1 MANPK
6 CKQCNKV
13 LNKSSAYIY
22 QKTESSS
29 KLYFCN
35 ESEFDMYIEEIT
47 RVKLE
52 NKKKYKPDKV
62 KVDGTVNPR
71 RTLSDYIQKLY
82 LEQGYDNSDIQ
93 WLLIMSTLKNMMETY
108 KDYDGKSYTYSGIQY
123 CLGYMKD
130 IEEINLFD
138 EMSNTVLA
146 LVPFNY
152 DKSKKYFFQ
161 CQAIKKA
168 VANFEFDDNIIVIN
182 KSNNSENRWIKE
194 IDMEDL

>member
-1 MANPK
+1 MVNPK
-6 CKQCNKV
+6 CKFDGKQIID
-13 LNKSSAYIY
+13 KSSAYIY
-22 QKTESSS
+22 QKTESSP

-35 ESEFDMYIEEIT
+35 ESEFDMYMAEIN

-52 NKKKYKPDKV
+52 QKKKYKPDKV

-71 RTLSDYIQKLY
+71 RQLTDAIQSLYISN
-82 LEQGYDNSDIQ
+82 GIDNSDIP
-93 WLLIMSTLKNMMETY
+93 WTLITSVMKKLME
-108 KDYDGKSYTYSGIQY
+108 DYRDYEGKEYTPLGIKY

-168 VANFEFDDNIIVIN
+168 VANFEFDDNVIVIK
-182 KSNNSENRWIKE
+182 KSKNSGNRWRE
-194 IDMEDL
+194 IDMNSL

>member
-1 MANPK
+1 
-6 CKQCNKV
+6 
-13 LNKSSAYIY
+13 
-22 QKTESSS
+22 
-29 KLYFCN
+29 
-35 ESEFDMYIEEIT
+35 
-47 RVKLE
+47 
-52 NKKKYKPDKV
+52 
-62 KVDGTVNPR
+62 
-71 RTLSDYIQKLY
+71 
-82 LEQGYDNSDIQ
+82 
-93 WLLIMSTLKNMMETY
+93 METY

-168 VANFEFDDNIIVIN
+168 VANFEFDDNVIVIK
-182 KSNNSENRWIKE
+182 KSKNSGNRWKE

>member
-6 CKQCNKV
+6 CKQCNKM
-13 LNKSSAYIY
+13 LDKSSAYVY
-22 QKTESSS
+22 QKTESSP

-35 ESEFDMYIEEIT
+35 ESEFDMYIAEIN

-52 NKKKYKPDKV
+52 QKKKYKPDKV

-71 RTLSDYIQKLY
+71 RQLTDVIQSIY
-82 LEQGYDNSDIQ
+82 VSNGIDNSDIP
-93 WLLIMSTLKNMMETY
+93 WTLITSVMKKLMEDY
-108 KDYDGKSYTYSGIQY
+108 KDYEGKEYTPLGIKY

-168 VANFEFDDNIIVIN
+168 VANFEFDDNVIVIK
-182 KSNNSENRWIKE
+182 KSKNSGNRWRE
-194 IDMEDL
+194 IDMDSL